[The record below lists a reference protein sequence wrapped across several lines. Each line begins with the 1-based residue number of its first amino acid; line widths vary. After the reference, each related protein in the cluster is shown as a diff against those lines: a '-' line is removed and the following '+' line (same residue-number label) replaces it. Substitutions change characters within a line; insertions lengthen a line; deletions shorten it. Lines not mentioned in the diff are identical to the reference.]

1 MSFKNPCFETFQILF
16 YHRTVEDF
24 LTDEIQL
31 YILNQEQENGA
42 EKPQPD
48 KHHLLPRSVPA
59 CSNPSMLKLEES
71 GETDK
76 NTLSLH
82 HQDCRTFIVYHLVLG
97 TPKKLRG
104 WTCTAVPPASKISS
118 TFRYA
123 IKTYKNY
130 IIEGKTFESIIYFWS
145 QPHITYSIYM
155 SSGSMINKLRTYF
168 WFLIFWLT
176 LNKNVWKVAKLYIK

>member
-1 MSFKNPCFETFQILF
+1 MF
-16 YHRTVEDF
+16 YHRSVEDF

-82 HQDCRTFIVYHLVLG
+82 HQDCRTFIVYHLALG
-97 TPKKLRG
+97 TPKELRG
-104 WTCTAVPPASKISS
+104 EHVP
-118 TFRYA
+118 RYLQLV
-123 IKTYKNY
+123 KLVVPSDMLLKLTR
-130 IIEGKTFESIIYFWS
+130 
-145 QPHITYSIYM
+145 ITSL
-155 SSGSMINKLRTYF
+155 KDRL
-168 WFLIFWLT
+168 
-176 LNKNVWKVAKLYIK
+176 LNL